1 MNDMMTFPDTWEEYE
16 KLYGFNDSEEIYTNN
31 SRLIPSFRVK
41 QWLEHL
47 PSAEPQIIQC
57 KDCRWWTNQSTTLQG
72 KCKLHGL
79 NPMPEWYCASG
90 EVSK

>member
-1 MNDMMTFPDTWEEYE
+1 MNDTISRQAAIESLGEEPMVW
-16 KLYGFNDSEEIYTNN
+16 NDEYDEIAE
-31 SRLIPSFRVK
+31 RE
-41 QWLEHL
+41 QWRRDVAAIEAV

-57 KDCRWWTNQSTTLQG
+57 KDCKWWTKHDTTLQG

-90 EVSK
+90 EVGK